1 MGNVPSVPTGE
12 IQRVA
17 EEVMKAFVPAYTKQF
32 ALALVKE
39 AEAKRNTS
47 PKQLFLKDPPVPS
60 EPLMTGYLTKQ
71 GGVVKSW
78 KKRYFVA
85 LNKANNWEIRYY
97 MDEAAYKASP
107 DKPRGTI
114 NLCYYRVEMT
124 EEKPADT
131 DKADAKVEE
140 KPAAAAGEESKA
152 GDGGDVPEIT
162 CKPWWSSDRRRVWH
176 IKVDT
181 PADAAKW
188 KDVFETAAYKAAPP
202 LSSDHAAASAFK
214 AAYRETRWAIGEWGW
229 YYYGTTEQEQ
239 LGLLI
244 SDRCER
250 GCMAEVYAKV
260 PAKMASMVR
269 PQLQSALDTTV
280 GAVVAAGWKS
290 ASASVAAVAPTLR
303 AKVEESVGPI
313 FDAKANIK
321 TRMSDAISG
330 AIIPVVGKAA
340 DLIVP
345 HITAL
350 LLSYSIAANHCAIT
364 AFVKEMKKLDGSGS
378 PEAFAKGIEQ
388 YRRECNYYWGP
399 LYDAV
404 QEIRNLYWKKPA
416 RKVAGISFSIPLESI
431 LELLGGVDLWQL
443 SRDLEDGIRTLSA
456 RAAFTYGTLVEE
468 SPTSDKQQLLAKVVS
483 LYIHDAKIMAYQE
496 IHKVFSDILMT
507 PINKDVTPTIQD
519 ALTPI
524 KALVPDLLKDF
535 VDIDGTLED
544 IIENAISSVVDASLI
559 PAATTSL
566 ADLDSLLSLTP
577 ADLTVPNFAETLKS
591 GISA

>member
-1 MGNVPSVPTGE
+1 
-12 IQRVA
+12 
-17 EEVMKAFVPAYTKQF
+17 
-32 ALALVKE
+32 
-39 AEAKRNTS
+39 
-47 PKQLFLKDPPVPS
+47 
-60 EPLMTGYLTKQ
+60 
-71 GGVVKSW
+71 
-78 KKRYFVA
+78 
-85 LNKANNWEIRYY
+85 
-97 MDEAAYKASP
+97 
-107 DKPRGTI
+107 
-114 NLCYYRVEMT
+114 
-124 EEKPADT
+124 
-131 DKADAKVEE
+131 
-140 KPAAAAGEESKA
+140 
-152 GDGGDVPEIT
+152 
-162 CKPWWSSDRRRVWH
+162 
-176 IKVDT
+176 
-181 PADAAKW
+181 
-188 KDVFETAAYKAAPP
+188 
-202 LSSDHAAASAFK
+202 
-214 AAYRETRWAIGEWGW
+214 
-229 YYYGTTEQEQ
+229 
-239 LGLLI
+239 
-244 SDRCER
+244 
-250 GCMAEVYAKV
+250 MAEVYAKV

-507 PINKDVTPTIQD
+507 PINKDVTPTIQVRTLRCT
-519 ALTPI
+519 AQYRY
-524 KALVPDLLKDF
+524 VY
-535 VDIDGTLED
+535 ID
-544 IIENAISSVVDASLI
+544 NAACR
-559 PAATTSL
+559 TH
-566 ADLDSLLSLTP
+566 
-577 ADLTVPNFAETLKS
+577 
-591 GISA
+591 